1 MEVTPMKLLRVIS
14 TTGLFL
20 LVGAAVPAFAQDE
33 HPAQETKPAQQEEKA
48 KPAVQPKAKP
58 AQEENKPKPAPQP
71 EKAKPAAKPAEQ
83 PKTAKQ
89 APAAKEAPTAKQAN
103 QGEGGKPAAQQHTA
117 AEIQR
122 QHSAPALRLT
132 ARGTGRI
139 PDEKFRANFGSGH
152 SFHMG
157 TPKLV
162 GGYSRFQYGGF
173 WFGFVQP
180 WPDGWYYTDAVYV
193 DFIDGGYYLCN
204 PFYPGAQVSISVV
217 L

>member
-1 MEVTPMKLLRVIS
+1 MKLLRVIS

-48 KPAVQPKAKP
+48 KPAEKPKAKP
-58 AQEENKPKPAPQP
+58 PQQENKAKPVQQE
-71 EKAKPAAKPAEQ
+71 EKAKPAKQVEQ

-89 APAAKEAPTAKQAN
+89 APTAKQAE
-103 QGEGGKPAAQQHTA
+103 QGDGGKPPARQHTA

-157 TPKLV
+157 TPELV

-217 L
+217 I